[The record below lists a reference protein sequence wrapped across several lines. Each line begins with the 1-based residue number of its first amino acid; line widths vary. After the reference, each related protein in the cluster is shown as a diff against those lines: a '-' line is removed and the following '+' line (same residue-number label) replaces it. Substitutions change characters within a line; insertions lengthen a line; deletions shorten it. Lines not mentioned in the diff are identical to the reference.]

1 MSDGIECQQSG
12 GGDSMQF
19 VASVEFT
26 PVDIR
31 NLTAVGIAF
40 SFAAYPTSDE
50 AGETVNPE

>member
-1 MSDGIECQQSG
+1 
-12 GGDSMQF
+12 MQF